1 MSNTQFGWLIAPQ
14 LLLLLVIIGGWA
26 KYRIERWI
34 SQLVRECTSPLEQ
47 KDHRLIANLE
57 RLREL
62 IEKQSAEVG
71 RIRDYLLAPPRP

>member
-26 KYRIERWI
+26 KCRIERSI
-34 SQLVRECTSPLEQ
+34 SQLLREGTSPLP
-47 KDHRLIANLE
+47 DHRLIANLE

-71 RIRDYLLAPPRP
+71 RIRDYLLPPPRP